1 MSLTYFPI
9 RTATSCQ
16 LKWNWTAL
24 YLNGGFS
31 RTCHRTAETQLTPEN
46 FDNFHNTEVVLSD
59 RTRMLQGLWPEKSC
73 SYCKNI
79 EEAGGTSDRLRQI
92 DNPNLSPPELV
103 DDPSAIVVS
112 PTVLEVFFNNTCN
125 LGCLYCTPSL
135 SSVINTENQKFGNFD
150 QNGVSLTPVDIH
162 YKDLSPHF
170 WDWFPEGFPKLKRFG
185 VLGGEPFY
193 QKEFEKLLDMIEQHP
208 NPNCEL
214 NIITNLMVSQD
225 RLSMFVERF
234 KKLLLTKKIKRVDI
248 TCSIDCWGPQQEYVR
263 WGINI
268 EQWQQNF
275 ESLIKHKC
283 LYISINQTITVL
295 TIKTMPEL
303 LAKLKEWNA
312 LRPVHHHFSGPAP
325 TPSYF
330 DAGILGGS
338 EFKCDFD
345 QILSLMPQST
355 DEDKITYN
363 YMLGIANGITQ
374 SQVDSSEITK
384 LLTYLDEKDR
394 RRGTDWKTLFPWLV
408 EYKKYVVQ

>member
-1 MSLTYFPI
+1 
-9 RTATSCQ
+9 
-16 LKWNWTAL
+16 
-24 YLNGGFS
+24 
-31 RTCHRTAETQLTPEN
+31 
-46 FDNFHNTEVVLSD
+46 
-59 RTRMLQGLWPEKSC
+59 MLQGLWPEKSC
-73 SYCKNI
+73 SYCKDI

-103 DDPSAIVVS
+103 TDPSAIVVS

-150 QNGVSLTPVDIH
+150 QHGVLLTPVDIH
-162 YKDLSPHF
+162 YKDLSPYF
-170 WDWFPEGFPKLKRFG
+170 WQWFPEGFPKLKRFG

-193 QKEFEKLLDMIEQHP
+193 QKEFEKLLDMIEQYP
-208 NPNCEL
+208 NPECEL
-214 NIITNLMVSQD
+214 NIITNLMVSPD
-225 RLSMFVERF
+225 KLHMFVERF

-248 TCSIDCWGPQQEYVR
+248 TCSIDCCGPQQEYVR
-263 WGINI
+263 WGIDLD
-268 EQWQQNF
+268 QWQQNF
-275 ESLIKHKC
+275 ESLIKHKW

-295 TIKTMPEL
+295 TIKTMPDL
-303 LAKLKEWNA
+303 LEKLKRWNA
-312 LRPVHHHFSGPAP
+312 IRPVHHHFSGPSP

-338 EFKCDFD
+338 EFKDDFD
-345 QILSLMPQST
+345 QVLSLMPQST

-374 SQVDSSEITK
+374 SQIDPGEINK

>member
-1 MSLTYFPI
+1 MTYFPI

-73 SYCKNI
+73 LYCKNI
-79 EEAGGTSDRLRQI
+79 EQAGGTSDRLRQI
-92 DNPNLSPPELV
+92 DIPNLSPPELV
-103 DDPSAIVVS
+103 DDPSAIIVS

-135 SSVINTENQKFGNFD
+135 SSVINSENQKFGNFD

-193 QKEFEKLLDMIEQHP
+193 QKEFEKLLDMIEQYP
-208 NPNCEL
+208 NPDCEL
-214 NIITNLMVSQD
+214 NIITNLMVSTD
-225 RLSMFVERF
+225 RLTMFVERF

-263 WGINI
+263 WELNI

-275 ESLIKHKC
+275 ESLIKHKW

-295 TIKTMPEL
+295 TIKTMPDL
-303 LAKLKEWNA
+303 LIKLKEWNA
-312 LRPVHHHFSGPAP
+312 IRPVHHHFSGPAP
-325 TPSYF
+325 GPSYF
-330 DAGILGGS
+330 SAGILGGS
-338 EFKCDFD
+338 EFKNDFD
-345 QILSLMPQST
+345 QILSLMPHST

-363 YMLGIANGITQ
+363 YMSGIANGIAQ
-374 SQVDSSEITK
+374 SQIDPAEITK

-394 RRGTDWKTLFPWLV
+394 RRGTDWKMLFPWLV